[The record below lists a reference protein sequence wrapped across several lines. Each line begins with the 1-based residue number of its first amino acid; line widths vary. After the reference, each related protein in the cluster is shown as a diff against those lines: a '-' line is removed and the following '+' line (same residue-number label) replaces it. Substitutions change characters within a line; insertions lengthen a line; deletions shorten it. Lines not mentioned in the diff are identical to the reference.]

1 MGVHQITPGLADFLE
16 IQNLQKLLNWITVY
30 HRKQRKTK
38 ASKEKGIYIAE
49 SMRKQIASYPLPVKI
64 HG

>member
-1 MGVHQITPGLADFLE
+1 M
-16 IQNLQKLLNWITVY
+16 VY
-30 HRKQRKTK
+30 HREQRKTK
-38 ASKEKGIYIAE
+38 ASKEKGVYTAG